1 MKINGQGLWKSL
13 DGARNLIDEH
23 IMPGSHRSSVIVHR
37 YACTVF
43 CFYDLAADF
52 RLFLIVCP
60 TFFASALQAAA
71 IRYSCMMVK
80 SYITATPMDAAQQLE
95 S

>member
-1 MKINGQGLWKSL
+1 
-13 DGARNLIDEH
+13 
-23 IMPGSHRSSVIVHR
+23 VHR
-37 YACTVF
+37 YACTFF

-60 TFFASALQAAA
+60 TFFAFAFALQAAA

-80 SYITATPMDAAQQLE
+80 SYITATPMDAAPQLE
-95 S
+95 SWETKDEHSSSWFIASTIKVHACTPRHNPSF